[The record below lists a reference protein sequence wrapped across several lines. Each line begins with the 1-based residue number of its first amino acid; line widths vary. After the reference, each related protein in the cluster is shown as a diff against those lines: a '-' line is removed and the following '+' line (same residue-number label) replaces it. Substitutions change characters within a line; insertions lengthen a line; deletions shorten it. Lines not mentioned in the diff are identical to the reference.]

1 MSDTIKAY
9 ADYISKQVGDIS
21 ERISFGNSPTPKKPK
36 QEPHTNIPVT
46 KSPKKDSGSVDHDLS
61 TKTQTH
67 TAPTNKTPSK
77 TPMREPTKFPPG
89 SKVTP
94 SFSAK
99 GNRDNRKIYVSKNEA
114 IEFSQEEIDAF
125 AAIVNEAAKK
135 GTERVSYHGGIIHK
149 VLHSDKKTG
158 DHLTMSY
165 SEEPGSVYFHGR
177 MNGKKIRVD
186 SASDLG
192 DQPTHQD
199 FARDLKKAHPDLP
212 KETHEKIGKIA
223 KKGLKEL
230 EYGED

>member
-1 MSDTIKAY
+1 MSDKIKGY
-9 ADYISKQVGDIS
+9 ADFISGQINELSKKTLGSYVKKNVDQQTDLTYQHGSDPEEYETNPENPQKIQKRRAGLDMAVKKLTKEESESIVNAFANFISKQ
-21 ERISFGNSPTPKKPK
+21 E
-36 QEPHTNIPVT
+36 
-46 KSPKKDSGSVDHDLS
+46 
-61 TKTQTH
+61 
-67 TAPTNKTPSK
+67 
-77 TPMREPTKFPPG
+77 
-89 SKVTP
+89 
-94 SFSAK
+94 
-99 GNRDNRKIYVSKNEA
+99 
-114 IEFSQEEIDAF
+114 
-125 AAIVNEAAKK
+125 AIVNEAAKK

-186 SASDLG
+186 SASDHG
-192 DQPTHQD
+192 DQPTHQE
-199 FARDLKKAHPDLP
+199 FMNDLKKAHPDLP